1 MNDHAIVE
9 TQEHL
14 VALNNRKRFDANIPP
29 ARWRKPMLKVLG
41 VLAPEQGSGD
51 SSFHC

>member
-29 ARWRKPMLKVLG
+29 ARWSVGSRCWKC
-41 VLAPEQGSGD
+41 LASL
-51 SSFHC
+51 HL